1 LHRSLPNQEIVMN
14 TLESTTSASST
25 PATLRQIGA
34 ELQDNAREAAPAV
47 RRSLEVAGEATRDAA
62 GSVLE
67 NLRCAAKEAAGVL
80 RRDASHS
87 KDIAEHY
94 IGSNPWRSAAIIG
107 AAGLLIGALIR
118 RR

>member
-1 LHRSLPNQEIVMN
+1 MN

-25 PATLRQIGA
+25 PGTLHQLGA

-47 RRSLEVAGEATRDAA
+47 RRSLEAA

-67 NLRCAAKEAAGVL
+67 NLRCAAKDAAGIL

-87 KDIAEHY
+87 KDIAERY